1 MANCKQY
8 QSMTPHEKIEFI
20 GKLVHLVTN
29 DETSFSRA
37 KGMVLRGDVQG
48 LFDDVVINPSGY
60 QENKSVTVNE

>member
-37 KGMVLRGDVQG
+37 KGMILRGDVQG
-48 LFDDVVINPSGY
+48 LFEDVIINPSTY
-60 QENKSVTVNE
+60 EENNSVTTTQ